1 MQEEVENRTVTLVIS
16 ATKLTGRVLKA
27 AVAKFLAHQ
36 KAKIAEK
43 KRAGP
48 VKPTG
53 KQTVKQLV
61 GQNQG
66 VANIEISD
74 KNIKDFDRVARKY
87 GVDYAVKKDKTL
99 SPPKYMVFFKARDA
113 DALTAAFEEYT
124 RNTARKRQKPSLIQ
138 HLHDIQAA
146 KDIIKP
152 NQPLSGTIRTRC
164 PYRPPQSCRARSG
177 RAAHHPRRCGGKG
190 YGEKGHYLRP
200 L

>member
-66 VANIEISD
+66 VSNIEVTER
-74 KNIKDFDRVARKY
+74 NIKGFDRVARKY
-87 GVDYAVKKDKTL
+87 GVDYAIKKDKTGEIPRYL
-99 SPPKYMVFFKARDA
+99 VFFKARDA
-113 DALTAAFEEYT
+113 DALTAAFTEYT
-124 RNTARKRQKPSLIQ
+124 GKKAKAKENPSVIRMLRALRAPEI
-138 HLHDIQAA
+138 A
-146 KDIIKP
+146 KDV
-152 NQPLSGTIRTRC
+152 TRV
-164 PYRPPQSCRARSG
+164 RNKD
-177 RAAHHPRRCGGKG
+177 KG
-190 YGEKGHYLRP
+190 LEL
-200 L
+200 

>member
-1 MQEEVENRTVTLVIS
+1 MQEEVENRAVTLVIS
-16 ATKLTGRVLKA
+16 ATKLTGRLLKA
-27 AVAKFLAHQ
+27 AILKYLASRKEKRLQ
-36 KAKIAEK
+36 KA
-43 KRAGP
+43 RAAP
-48 VKPTG
+48 EKPTG

-124 RNTARKRQKPSLIQ
+124 RNTAKKRQKPSLIQ

-146 KDIIKP
+146 KEIIKP
-152 NQPLSGTIRTRC
+152 
-164 PYRPPQSCRARSG
+164 AVK
-177 RAAHHPRRCGGKG
+177 HKDKG
-190 YGEKGHYLRP
+190 LEL
-200 L
+200 

>member
-1 MQEEVENRTVTLVIS
+1 MQEEVENRTVNLAIS
-16 ATKLTGRVLKA
+16 TTKLTARSIVRLGLKG
-27 AVAKFLAHQ
+27 
-36 KAKIAEK
+36 IAYI
-43 KRAGP
+43 KRKSQETAMKNE
-48 VKPTG
+48 KPTG

-152 NQPLSGTIRTRC
+152 
-164 PYRPPQSCRARSG
+164 AVK
-177 RAAHHPRRCGGKG
+177 HKDKG
-190 YGEKGHYLRP
+190 LEL
-200 L
+200 

>member
-1 MQEEVENRTVTLVIS
+1 MQEEVENRTVTLTIS
-16 ATKLTGRVLKA
+16 GAKLTGRTLKWA
-27 AVAKFLAHQ
+27 IRQFLNHHSKSQAKKAQAAAITPRGKQAVA
-36 KAKIAEK
+36 E
-43 KRAGP
+43 
-48 VKPTG
+48 
-53 KQTVKQLV
+53 LV

-152 NQPLSGTIRTRC
+152 
-164 PYRPPQSCRARSG
+164 AVK
-177 RAAHHPRRCGGKG
+177 HKDKG
-190 YGEKGHYLRP
+190 LEL
-200 L
+200 